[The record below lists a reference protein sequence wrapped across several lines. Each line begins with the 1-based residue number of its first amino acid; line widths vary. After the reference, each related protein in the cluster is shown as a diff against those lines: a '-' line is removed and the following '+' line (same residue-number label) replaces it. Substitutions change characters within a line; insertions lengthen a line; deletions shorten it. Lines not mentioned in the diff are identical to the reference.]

1 LQHSVCGGIEGAG
14 LEVALEI
21 ATGRGHG
28 VGGQRF
34 QPMIKEFFDK
44 HLRSGQGK

>member
-1 LQHSVCGGIEGAG
+1 VDAT
-14 LEVALEI
+14 LEI

-28 VGGQRF
+28 VGGPKF
-34 QPMIKEFFDK
+34 EPMIKEFFDK